1 MTRTGNYSVSSDERR
16 QILKKEK
23 PDYCLAIHHN
33 AAGSS
38 SANGFEGFHFNAF
51 SRAAAKM
58 VYDRSMQTGLYS
70 NSKFKSHYFFMCRMT
85 ACPTVLTENG
95 YFSNTSD
102 FNNINSDSANNK
114 KAKAMVRGIADYFI
128 SIQYTPVPDDT
139 ENNSGTASNPV
150 TSTESKPNT
159 SDVSKPTD
167 TTSSNSDIGPITPP
181 TDSSQGGSSEASS
194 RPDDEPDL
202 NDTTS
207 NSVPEPEE

>member
-1 MTRTGNYSVSSDERR
+1 MHFQTVCN
-16 QILKKEK
+16 IL
-23 PDYCLAIHHN
+23 
-33 AAGSS
+33 
-38 SANGFEGFHFNAF
+38 
-51 SRAAAKM
+51 
-58 VYDRSMQTGLYS
+58 LYS
-70 NSKFKSHYFFMCRMT
+70 HMREQSRILIYKPHISGIRSKLISIF
-85 ACPTVLTENG
+85 TENG